1 MCSHVVCQFLQLSV
15 YLKLT
20 FINVNDP
27 KPSPTTQEIINN
39 FSLKILTVFKYKGRP
54 NEKKTFFCQK

>member
-1 MCSHVVCQFLQLSV
+1 MCSRVVCQFLQLSV

-27 KPSPTTQEIINN
+27 KPSPTTQEII
-39 FSLKILTVFKYKGRP
+39 
-54 NEKKTFFCQK
+54 FFQFENSNSIQI